1 MIFDTLS
8 YLTDDI
14 LVKVDRAAMANSL
27 ETRVPFLDHE
37 FFELVW
43 SLPINF
49 KINNNSG
56 KQILKDLLDKYV
68 PNNLVDRPKQGFS
81 LPLGQ
86 WLRGPLKDWADDL
99 LSSKRLI
106 DEGFFNSAIIR
117 KVWNDHL
124 IGKKDNSLKLWSIL
138 MFQSWYEVN
147 KSNISE

>member
-1 MIFDTLS
+1 MIFDSLS

-43 SLPINF
+43 SLPLNL
-49 KINNNSG
+49 KIQNNSG
-56 KQILKDLLDKYV
+56 KKILKELLEKYV
-68 PNNLVDRPKQGFS
+68 PKNLIDRPKQGFA

-86 WLRGPLKDWADDL
+86 WLRGPLRDWADEL
-99 LSSKRLI
+99 LSNKRLI
-106 DEGFFNSAIIR
+106 DEGYFNSVIIR
-117 KVWNDHL
+117 RVWNEHL
-124 IGKKDNSLKLWSIL
+124 SGKKDNSLKLWSVL

-147 KSNISE
+147 KSVISK